1 MAMMAKMRSLAPAF
15 ILSVGALFVL
25 FMILSDSK
33 LMEIFGAH
41 GNNVGSVNGKDI
53 SYAEFTKAVEQ
64 QKENQ
69 KNQSGQDV
77 DEENMDQ
84 FRDQVWDAVVTQDLI
99 AEQVKKFG
107 ITVSDEEVKDVI
119 LGDNPPQFL
128 KQNFVDST
136 GRFNRQA
143 YDQAIMD
150 PRNKKPL
157 IQAEEYVRQSR
168 LNEKLQSLL
177 LASISVGEN
186 EIRRKF
192 EDQNISMNAQFALVD
207 LNQFPDADFKITDDD
222 LKKYYD
228 NNTDKYHIDAQRKVK
243 YVSFPFA
250 PSADDSSNVKRS
262 LETILSKM
270 QKNDTL
276 SLKWA
281 VNMYSS
287 FPFSKDTMAINT
299 LPGSVVDKLAGLQPG
314 ALIGPVASNEGMT
327 LYKFVGS
334 VPGTQTFVKASHILI
349 NRYGTDDAKNLAEA
363 EQVYNLLKSGANF
376 DQVAKEKSGDKSNSD
391 KGGDLGWFTK
401 GMMVPEF
408 EKACF
413 DANIGEITRPVKTS
427 FGYHIIKV
435 SGKSDK
441 RYVMEKTNAPI
452 KPSAATK
459 DAKLS
464 QAQDFAYIADKN
476 GFEKEADLMKL
487 KVTETSP
494 FNKEAVY
501 IPGVGQNKKLVD
513 WAFDNSKGKVS
524 EPVKLQSG
532 YFVVVVSDITSEGA
546 RPFNDV
552 KNLVKPVVLREMKY
566 AKAKQILM
574 DASGKLNGNLAL
586 APSINNKI
594 MFDTSGMFNLAGSVP
609 KVGRDYMF
617 MEKALSLNPGQV
629 SEPVKGQRGYYLIKL
644 LSKTPFDNTSYQAQ
658 RNQIR
663 DNLLQEK
670 KNTFF
675 SQWLAKIKKDA
686 KIVDNRS
693 KFFTQ

>member
-77 DEENMDQ
+77 DEDNMDQ

-107 ITVSDEEVKDVI
+107 ITVSDEEIKDVI
-119 LGDNPPQFL
+119 LGDNPPEFL
-128 KQNFVDST
+128 KKNFVDST

-150 PRNKKPL
+150 PRNKQPL
-157 IQAEEYVRQSR
+157 IQAEEYVRQNR

-177 LASISVGEN
+177 LASITVGEN

-192 EDQNISMNAQFALVD
+192 DDQTISMNAQFALVD
-207 LNQFPDADFKITDDD
+207 INQFPDADFKITDDD

-228 NNTDKYHIDAQRKVK
+228 DNTDKYHIDAQRKLK
-243 YVSFPFA
+243 YVSFPFL
-250 PSADDSSNVKRS
+250 PSAEDSSIISRN
-262 LETILSKM
+262 LETILTKM
-270 QKNDTL
+270 QKSDTL
-276 SLKWA
+276 TLKSA

-287 FPFSKDTMAINT
+287 FPYSKDTMAINA
-299 LPGSVVDKLAGLQPG
+299 LPSLAVDKITNSQPG
-314 ALIGPVASNEGMT
+314 ALIGPVASNEGMAI
-327 LYKFVGS
+327 YKLVS
-334 VPGTQTFVKASHILI
+334 VVPGTQTFVKASHILI
-349 NRYGTDDAKNLAEA
+349 NKYGTDDAKNLAEA
-363 EQVYNLLKSGANF
+363 EQVYNQLKSGASF
-376 DQVAKEKSGDKSNSD
+376 EQLAKEKSGDKSNSE
-391 KGGDLGWFTK
+391 KGGELGWFGK

-408 EKACF
+408 
-413 DANIGEITRPVKTS
+413 DAKVGEITKPVKTS

-441 RYVMEKTNAPI
+441 RFVVEKAVAPV
-452 KPSAATK
+452 KASAATK
-459 DAKLS
+459 DSKYSL
-464 QAQDFAYIADKN
+464 AQDFSYVADKN
-476 GFEKEADLMKL
+476 GFEKEADLMKY
-487 KVTETSP
+487 KVSETSP
-494 FNKEAVY
+494 FNKDAVY
-501 IPGVGQNKKLVD
+501 IQGLGQNKKLVD
-513 WAFDNSKGKVS
+513 WSFDNSKGKVS
-524 EPVKLQSG
+524 DPVKLQSG
-532 YFVVVVSDITSEGA
+532 YYVVTVSDVISEGA

-552 KNLVKPVVLREMKY
+552 KNLIKPIVLREMKY
-566 AKAKQILM
+566 AKAKQILE
-574 DASGKLNGNLAL
+574 DAAGKINGNLSS

-594 MFDTSGMFNLAGSVP
+594 TVDTSGLFNLAGSIP
-609 KVGRDYMF
+609 KLGRDFAF
-617 MEKALSLNPGQV
+617 MEKAVTMNPGEV
-629 SEPVKGQRGYYLIKL
+629 SGPVKGQRGYFLIKL
-644 LSKTPFDNTSYQAQ
+644 LSKNQPDNTAYQAQ
-658 RNQIR
+658 RNQLR
-663 DNLLQEK
+663 DNILQEK
-670 KNTFF
+670 KSMFF
-675 SQWLAKIKKDA
+675 NQWLAKIKKDA